1 MALGDSK
8 IDKIAVN
15 FRELSSVAS
24 TLNSASD
31 ELTKVVTVLD
41 EALRSLNIG
50 ITAWTT
56 FTSYT
61 TDSAE
66 DFDHEQIGYCKL
78 NGKWGIAIQR
88 VWGDYNRGEAE
99 TEGPWHFGEAPREM
113 RLNSVDK
120 IPELIDALGQ
130 RASETAKKIQEK
142 TQEVRELAGIIGQ
155 IADAAK
161 HATKAPP
168 PYVKLQ
174 NPSAQPPPYQKAPN
188 PTLADMR
195 APNSPPLEPPS
206 QLATLADMAR
216 GKKGGK

>member
-31 ELTKVVTVLD
+31 ELTKVVAVLD

-56 FTSYT
+56 FTDYT

-66 DFDHEQIGYCKL
+66 DFDYEQIGYCKV

-88 VWGDYNRGEAE
+88 IWGEYNRGESE

-120 IPELIDALGQ
+120 IPELIDALSQ
-130 RASETAKKIQEK
+130 RASETAKKIQLK
-142 TQEVRELAGIIGQ
+142 TQEVRELAGVIEHV
-155 IADAAK
+155 ANVAK
-161 HATKAPP
+161 HTTKTPP
-168 PYVKLQ
+168 LPYVKQ
-174 NPSAQPPPYQKAPN
+174 QSPPTQPPPYAKTSI
-188 PTLADMR
+188 PTLADMPEPQ
-195 APNSPPLEPPS
+195 APPTMRE
-206 QLATLADMAR
+206 LAS